1 MLVNIIFV
9 VCFVVYGV
17 VGKLFSKGNVNN
29 LELVK
34 FKKYIL
40 YICDNYLFIFL
51 IMIIVDVLF
60 KG

>member
-1 MLVNIIFV
+1 MVNWNLLKVVKVYSLFFFFRMLVNIIFV

-34 FKKYIL
+34 FY
-40 YICDNYLFIFL
+40 
-51 IMIIVDVLF
+51 
-60 KG
+60 